1 MVSWTLTFAPTHAC
15 SNKNSHNIQERS
27 EFYLLIFTTTWRG
40 AGDSDDYSLL
50 LQRSQLSDPLPLSL
64 HRP

>member
-1 MVSWTLTFAPTHAC
+1 MVSWTLTFAPTRAC
-15 SNKNSHNIQERS
+15 SKNSHDTQERS

-40 AGDSDDYSLL
+40 PGDSDDYSLL